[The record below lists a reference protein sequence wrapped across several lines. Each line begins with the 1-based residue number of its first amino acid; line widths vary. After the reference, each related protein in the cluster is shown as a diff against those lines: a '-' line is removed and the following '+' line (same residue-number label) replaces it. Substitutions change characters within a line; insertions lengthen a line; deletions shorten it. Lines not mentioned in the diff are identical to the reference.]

1 VPKTEFA
8 NNDLTTIDMADQ
20 NPTTKKFG
28 KGERSIPH
36 PSQKASKYYP
46 AEDVSAPKQVSVA
59 GEDTR
64 WRGAHMGTTAK
75 ERTSAL
81 FAGTRR
87 AGEYP
92 AAVEK

>member
-1 VPKTEFA
+1 VSVREPEFA

-46 AEDVSAPKQVSVA
+46 AEDVSVPKKVSLR
-59 GEDTR
+59 GE
-64 WRGAHMGTTAK
+64 
-75 ERTSAL
+75 
-81 FAGTRR
+81 
-87 AGEYP
+87 EYTH
-92 AAVEK
+92 